1 VKEVK
6 SDGSQ
11 VGVNT
16 GLVTSNGAWQ
26 PIQIDYTAVGTGNK
40 LLVNIYGSTLTTSE
54 WFVVDAVSLVA
65 R

>member
-26 PIQIDYTAVGTGNK
+26 SIQIDYTAVGTGNK
-40 LLVNIYGSTLTTSE
+40 LLVNIYGSTMTTSE